1 MMTSCIVLSCFMCI
15 CFFFS
20 SRRRH
25 TRCALVTGV
34 QTCALPILL
43 SCSVISSQCVAEI
56 IDRPYMVAR
65 PVAWN
70 GGKSCVNPATQ
81 RLVEIGLP
89 GNAFPLPDCELR
101 ENGIFDAVE
110 PLHAQNARIQ
120 QLLDRKSTRLNSSH

>member
-1 MMTSCIVLSCFMCI
+1 
-15 CFFFS
+15 
-20 SRRRH
+20 
-25 TRCALVTGV
+25 
-34 QTCALPILL
+34 
-43 SCSVISSQCVAEI
+43 
-56 IDRPYMVAR
+56 MVAR

-120 QLLDRKSTRLNSSH
+120 QRSEEHTSELQSLMRISYAVFCLKKKNNTRISMSLTKKTN

>member
-1 MMTSCIVLSCFMCI
+1 MEFRRVLF
-15 CFFFS
+15 
-20 SRRRH
+20 R
-25 TRCALVTGV
+25 
-34 QTCALPILL
+34 
-43 SCSVISSQCVAEI
+43 SCSVISSQCVVEI

-89 GNAFPLPDCELR
+89 RNAFPLPDCELR
-101 ENGIFDAVE
+101 ENGIFDAVA

-120 QLLDRKSTRLNSSH
+120 QLLASLNKDNGRCVLEQPDEIVRLMTIASANDGT

>member
-1 MMTSCIVLSCFMCI
+1 MRISDWSSDVCSSDLLSRQTRAAG
-15 CFFFS
+15 
-20 SRRRH
+20 RR
-25 TRCALVTGV
+25 C
-34 QTCALPILL
+34 LL
-43 SCSVISSQCVAEI
+43 SCSVISSQCVVEI

-120 QLLDRKSTRLNSSH
+120 QLLA

>member
-1 MMTSCIVLSCFMCI
+1 MCVNLI
-15 CFFFS
+15 GRLYIFFFFFKQETAYEMRISDWS
-20 SRRRH
+20 SD
-25 TRCALVTGV
+25 V
-34 QTCALPILL
+34 
-43 SCSVISSQCVAEI
+43 CSS
-56 IDRPYMVAR
+56 DLMVAR

-120 QLLDRKSTRLNSSH
+120 QLLA